1 MLSSTLFHCGGADLV
16 ARWLVGLFSKA
27 QADERQRNRGQ
38 QGHGVEEGDG
48 MQQPCH
54 EEITRGFHTRLND
67 VYRHRRREVGVGT
80 YLIGARRRRAA
91 RTCRGREPPS
101 PGWWPLCG
109 CAGWAWWGR
118 TRSTCCIGRPYAWG
132 SHTADLEGE
141 QQDTHSM
148 HNWHPTGQKARLCSN
163 SSWLCFNIFYNRNKQ
178 ECLAVPPISGS
189 NFYCEISS

>member
-1 MLSSTLFHCGGADLV
+1 MSPLPADQTSKTKENKDSLRAFMLSSTLFHCGGADLV

-54 EEITRGFHTRLND
+54 EEIARGFHTWLND
-67 VYRHRRREVGVGT
+67 VYRHRRREVGVRT

-148 HNWHPTGQKARLCSN
+148 HNWHPTGQ
-163 SSWLCFNIFYNRNKQ
+163 
-178 ECLAVPPISGS
+178 
-189 NFYCEISS
+189 